1 MCIVKGL
8 FQVLKDLLF
17 SVKNTL
23 EKNGIENARFEAEQ
37 ILIKAGIS
45 KQSIMFEPR
54 EAVAAECE
62 KIAKELL
69 EQRLSGYPLQYLVGE
84 WSFYGCEFKV
94 GEGVLIP
101 RQDTEAIAE
110 LADEFLKK
118 RSPNERRVL
127 DLCAGSGCIGIAL
140 SKLCGAVT
148 TSVEKS
154 GEAFDYLL
162 ENIELNGV
170 SDNVT
175 PIRGDIF
182 SAEVLEKVGG
192 EYDVIVSNPPYLTGT
207 DMDNLQKEVTFEP
220 RAALYGGR
228 DGLDF
233 YRRIPNFYLPKL
245 KKDGLFAV
253 EIGLGQENEV
263 ADIFTAFGL
272 VPMFKEDMCKVNRV
286 VFGIK

>member
-1 MCIVKGL
+1 M
-8 FQVLKDLLF
+8 LKDLLF

-54 EAVAAECE
+54 ETVSSECE
-62 KIAKELL
+62 KLAAELL
-69 EQRLSGYPLQYLVGE
+69 ERRLSGYPLQYLIGE
-84 WSFYGCEFKV
+84 WSFFGCEFKI

-101 RQDTEAIAE
+101 RQDTEALAE

-118 RSPNERRVL
+118 RPPSERKVL

-148 TSVEKS
+148 ASVEKS
-154 GEAFDYLL
+154 GEAFEYLL

-170 SDNVT
+170 SDKVT
-175 PIRGDIF
+175 AIRGDIF

-192 EYDVIVSNPPYLTGT
+192 EYDAIVSNPPYLTQT

-220 RAALYGGR
+220 RAALYGGE

-253 EIGLGQENEV
+253 EIGIGQENEV

-286 VFGIK
+286 VFSVK

>member
-1 MCIVKGL
+1 M
-8 FQVLKDLLF
+8 LKDLLF

-54 EAVAAECE
+54 EAVAVECE
-62 KIAKELL
+62 KSAKELL
-69 EQRLSGYPLQYLVGE
+69 ERRLSGYPLQYLVGE
-84 WSFYGCEFKV
+84 WSFFGCEFKI

-101 RQDTEAIAE
+101 RQDTETLAE
-110 LADEFLKK
+110 LADDFLKK
-118 RSPNERRVL
+118 RPQNERKVL

-148 TSVEKS
+148 ASVEKS
-154 GEAFDYLL
+154 EAAFGYLL

-170 SDNVT
+170 SDKVT
-175 PIRGDIF
+175 AIRGDIF

-192 EYDVIVSNPPYLTGT
+192 EYDAIVSNPPYLTQT

-220 RAALYGGR
+220 RAALYGGE

-233 YRRIPNFYLPKL
+233 YKRIPNFYLPKL
-245 KKDGLFAV
+245 KEGGLFAV
-253 EIGLGQENEV
+253 EIGIGQENEV

-286 VFGIK
+286 VFSVK